1 MWKKI
6 ILLFFVLSIYL
17 NAKNPVKDII
27 LVKSVFQETY
37 EWKNPGYKVRKIVP
51 ATNKS
56 HRGEVL
62 IYVNQII
69 NTSYST
75 KKQVVI
81 ENPIPYGTVY
91 LKGTSSCEGVCKMLY
106 SIDGGKTYADSN
118 NLFVIYGTAKRLAK
132 SSEYTHIKY
141 IFSEIPPHAKI
152 RMAFK
157 AVLK

>member
-6 ILLFFVLSIYL
+6 ILLVLVWNFSL
-17 NAKNPVKDII
+17 DAKNPVKDI
-27 LVKSVFQETY
+27 LLSKAVFQETY
-37 EWKNPGYKVRKIVP
+37 EWQNPGRKVRKIVP
-51 ATNKS
+51 ATKV
-56 HRGEVL
+56 HKGAVL
-62 IYVNQII
+62 IYVNQVI

-81 ENPIPYGTVY
+81 DNPIPYGTVY
-91 LKGTSSCEGVCKMLY
+91 LRGTSSCEGVCTMLY
-106 SIDGGKTYADSN
+106 SIDGGKTYSESKD
-118 NLFVIYGTAKRLAK
+118 LFVIYGNTKRLAK
-132 SSEYTHIKY
+132 GNEYTHIKY

>member
-6 ILLFFVLSIYL
+6 TLSIFIL
-17 NAKNPVKDII
+17 GISLSAKSPIKDII
-27 LVKSVFQETY
+27 LSKAVFQETY
-37 EWKNPGYKVRKIVP
+37 EWKNPGYKVHKIVP
-51 ATNKS
+51 ATKA
-56 HRGEVL
+56 HKGDVL

-69 NTSYST
+69 NTSNST

-81 ENPIPYGTVY
+81 DNPIPYGTSY
-91 LKGTSSCEGVCKMLY
+91 LRGTSSCEGICKMLY
-106 SIDGGKTYADSN
+106 SIDGGKTYADSKD
-118 NLFVIYGTAKRLAK
+118 LFVVYGSLKRLAK
-132 SSEYTHIKY
+132 GSEYTHIKY

>member
-6 ILLFFVLSIYL
+6 GLLFLLVSVSLV
-17 NAKNPVKDII
+17 AKKPIKDII
-27 LVKSVFQETY
+27 LSKAVFQEVS
-37 EWKNPGYKVRKIVP
+37 EWKNPGYRVRKIVP
-51 ATNKS
+51 ATKAHKGS
-56 HRGEVL
+56 VL

-69 NTSYST
+69 NTSNST

-81 ENPIPYGTVY
+81 DNPIPYGTAY
-91 LKGTSSCEGVCKMLY
+91 LRGTSSCEGVCKMLY
-106 SIDGGKTYADSN
+106 SIDGGKTYADSKD
-118 NLFVIYGTAKRLAK
+118 LFVIYGSTKRLAK
-132 SSEYTHIKY
+132 GSEYTHIKY

>member
-6 ILLFFVLSIYL
+6 TLLLFMLSIFL
-17 NAKNPVKDII
+17 DAKNPIKDI
-27 LVKSVFQETY
+27 LLSKAVFQETY
-37 EWKNPGYKVRKIVP
+37 EWQNPGYKIRKIVP
-51 ATNKS
+51 ATNKV
-56 HRGEVL
+56 HKGAVL

-69 NTSYST
+69 NTSYDI

-81 ENPIPYGTVY
+81 DNPIPYGTAY

-106 SIDGGKTYADSN
+106 SIDGGKSYAESKE
-118 NLFVIYGTAKRLAK
+118 LFVIYGSTKRLAK
-132 SSEYTHIKY
+132 GSEYTHIKY

-157 AVLK
+157 AILK

>member
-6 ILLFFVLSIYL
+6 IFIIFILSSSIGA
-17 NAKNPVKDII
+17 NSPVKDI
-27 LVKSVFQETY
+27 LLSKAVFQETY
-37 EWKNPGYKVRKIVP
+37 EWQNPGYRVRKIVP
-51 ATNKS
+51 ATKA
-56 HRGEVL
+56 HKGAVL

-69 NTSYST
+69 NTSNRT

-81 ENPIPYGTVY
+81 DNPIPYGTAY
-91 LKGTSSCEGVCKMLY
+91 LRGTSSCEGVCKMLY
-106 SIDGGKTYADSN
+106 SIDGGKSYADGN
-118 NLFVIYGTAKRLAK
+118 DLFVIYGSAKRLAK
-132 SSEYTHIKY
+132 GSEYTHIRY

>member
-6 ILLFFVLSIYL
+6 TILLVILSIFL
-17 NAKNPVKDII
+17 GAKNPVKDIR
-27 LVKSVFQETY
+27 LSKAVFQEVS
-37 EWKNPGYKVRKIVP
+37 EWKNPGYRVRKVVP
-51 ATNKS
+51 ATKA
-56 HRGEVL
+56 HKGAVL
-62 IYVNQII
+62 IYVNQIV

-81 ENPIPYGTVY
+81 DNPIPYGTAY
-91 LKGTSSCEGVCKMLY
+91 LRGTSSCEGVCKMLY
-106 SIDGGKTYADSN
+106 SIDGGKSYADSKD
-118 NLFVIYGTAKRLAK
+118 LFVIYGNTKRLAK
-132 SSEYTHIKY
+132 GSEYTHIKY

>member
-6 ILLFFVLSIYL
+6 TILLVILTIYL
-17 NAKNPVKDII
+17 GAKNPVKDI
-27 LVKSVFQETY
+27 LLSKAVFQEVS
-37 EWKNPGYKVRKIVP
+37 EWQNPGYRVRKIVP
-51 ATNKS
+51 ATKA
-56 HRGEVL
+56 HKGAVL

-69 NTSYST
+69 NTSNST

-81 ENPIPYGTVY
+81 DNPIPYGTAY
-91 LKGTSSCEGVCKMLY
+91 LRGTSSCEGICKMLY
-106 SIDGGKTYADSN
+106 SIDGGKSYADSN
-118 NLFVIYGTAKRLAK
+118 NLFVVYGKTKRLAK
-132 SSEYTHIKY
+132 GSEYTHIKY